1 MKVDAIADLSG
12 IIRDDMIK
20 SHNTFRETTRE
31 ILWLNMTIYGQS
43 VLFMAIRQLELTVLQ
58 LTQQLGELMDAKHS
72 IKTGKLPV
80 NLINPTALH
89 NILKNIS
96 LHLPEN
102 YELIAGASMEN
113 IHLYYYFIT
122 VAAIGDAHSIKI
134 ILNVSLKTANRH
146 FVLYKI
152 LALPTRIFNDIFLQY
167 LPEFLFFG
175 IDTVKQ
181 SYVLFTE
188 AELSHCT

>member
-1 MKVDAIADLSG
+1 
-12 IIRDDMIK
+12 
-20 SHNTFRETTRE
+20 
-31 ILWLNMTIYGQS
+31 
-43 VLFMAIRQLELTVLQ
+43 
-58 LTQQLGELMDAKHS
+58 
-72 IKTGKLPV
+72 
-80 NLINPTALH
+80 
-89 NILKNIS
+89 
-96 LHLPEN
+96 
-102 YELIAGASMEN
+102 MEN

-175 IDTVKQ
+175 IDTVQHK
-181 SYVLFTE
+181 YVFFMET
-188 AELSHCT
+188 ELSHCAQSSITVQSLCPEQHYITVTVPRAALQYSHCAHSSITVQSLCPQQHYGTVSVPTAALQYSHCAHSSIIVESLCPEQH